1 MTSPYSATLRNLLDV
16 VDGAIAVGFAD
27 YDGESVQFEG
37 ALDADTHRL
46 HLAYQGIVLHYLQ
59 SVHQLL
65 GETPTKISTRYQ
77 NLHVIIQ
84 PLKSGYFI
92 VLTLK
97 PNCNLHLAFHH
108 LEQTAQEFNQDL

>member
-1 MTSPYSATLRNLLDV
+1 LTSPYSAILRRLLHS

-27 YDGESVQFEG
+27 YDGESVQIEG

-46 HLAYQGIVLHYLQ
+46 HLAYQGIVLHHLQ
-59 SVHQLL
+59 SVHHVL
-65 GETPTKISTRYQ
+65 GETPTRISGRYQ

-84 PLKSGYFI
+84 ALKSGYFI

-97 PNCNLHLAFHH
+97 PNSNLYQASHY
-108 LEQTAQEFNQDL
+108 LEQIAQELNQDL